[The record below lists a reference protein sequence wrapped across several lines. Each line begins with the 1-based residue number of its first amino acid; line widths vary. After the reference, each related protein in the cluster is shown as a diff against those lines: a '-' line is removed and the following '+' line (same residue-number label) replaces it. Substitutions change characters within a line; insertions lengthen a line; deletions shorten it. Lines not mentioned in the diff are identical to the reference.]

1 MSKTRYYIIA
11 KCYNKRGVLIGMG
24 TNDYKKSHP
33 LQAYFAKRV
42 GHPERIFLHAEI
54 AAILAAR
61 STKIYEIRVERYDAG
76 GQPVSAKPCPI
87 CAEAIKAFGIK
98 RVSYT

>member
-11 KCYNKRGVLIGMG
+11 KCYNKRGQLVGMG

-33 LQAYFAKRV
+33 LQAYFAKKV

-61 STKIYEIRVERYDAG
+61 SHRIHSIKVERYDAA

-87 CAEAIKAFGIK
+87 CAKAIKAFGIK
-98 RVSYT
+98 EVSYT